1 MNDPRD
7 SLRYELRPGDEE
19 AVRDIV
25 ASTGFFNTAEVDIAV
40 ELVAERRAR
49 GDASD
54 YWFVFLER
62 DDETIGYACYG
73 PIPATRSSYDLYWIA
88 VHSSAQRQG
97 LGQRVLAACE
107 DAIAARG
114 GTRIY
119 VDTSSRPDYAPT
131 RAFYERSGYDV
142 AADLPDFYA
151 PGDGKVIFCKVVSP
165 AASR

>member
-1 MNDPRD
+1 MNDSD
-7 SLRYELRPGDEE
+7 HLRHEIAPGDEE
-19 AVRDIV
+19 VVRDIV
-25 ASTGFFNTAEVDIAV
+25 ASTGFFNAAEVDIAV
-40 ELVAERRAR
+40 ELVAERRER

-62 DDETIGYACYG
+62 AGATIGYACFG

-88 VHSSAQRQG
+88 VHASAQRQG
-97 LGQRVLAACE
+97 LGARILAASE
-107 DAIAARG
+107 QAIAARG

-131 RAFYERSGYDV
+131 RAFYHRSGYHV

-151 PGDGKVIFCKVVSP
+151 PGDGKVIFCKVVTP
-165 AASR
+165 AAAP